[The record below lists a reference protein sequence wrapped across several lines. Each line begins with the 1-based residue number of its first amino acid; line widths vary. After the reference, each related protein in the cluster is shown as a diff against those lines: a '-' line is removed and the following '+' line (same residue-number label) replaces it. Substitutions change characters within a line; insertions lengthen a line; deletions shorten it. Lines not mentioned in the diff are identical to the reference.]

1 MSKSDTPKTIGQFYD
16 FVDASDVSKGM
27 PWKDRERIALLGLVS
42 EIGSVLSALKKD
54 FLTPTTV
61 SALPPDRFVVRRELK
76 EEIGDALWY
85 VVMLANLYR
94 DDPRHAD
101 IFSADIAMLREQLKS
116 KKHDDRRIQDKLT
129 PEKVAN
135 FLSAAAKYQDKH
147 QRSLDDYQET
157 AFITARTTGIELRD
171 VCTAVLQQLSAQLT
185 RQLLPEVEV
194 ILNREV
200 YPKDPLDALGEIVWH
215 LSALAEVFELKL
227 SEIVSLTADKA
238 HFRNVAGLTDVRHD
252 EDFPEQERLPRRFVV
267 EFREVSPGKSLIS
280 RLDNDTWEPIGDTLT
295 DNYSVNDGYR
305 FHDVMHLAFIAFLGW
320 SPVFRKFLKRKRS
333 DDPDTGFIESD
344 EDGGRPKV
352 LEESLILQIHTY
364 AERIKTFLD
373 SESYTHHSVYNIDS
387 ALSFEFL
394 RDLHEQTRGYEVY
407 RNPKQDWENAI
418 RYGYD
423 MFETVRQN
431 DGGVVTVDVDAEPS
445 DRLVFANLPKQ
456 DRAED

>member
-1 MSKSDTPKTIGQFYD
+1 MSSTDTPETIEGFYA
-16 FVDASDVSKGM
+16 FVEASDVSKGK
-27 PWKDRERIALLGLVS
+27 PSKDRERIALLGLVS

-54 FLTPTTV
+54 FLTTTTS
-61 SALPPDRFVVRRELK
+61 SASPPDRFVVRRELK

-85 VVMLANLYR
+85 VVMLATLYR

-101 IFSADIAMLREQLKS
+101 IFSADIAMLRTQLSS
-116 KKHDDRRIQDKLT
+116 KKHDDRRVQDKLT
-129 PEKVAN
+129 QKKVDSFLRAASAYEEKQ
-135 FLSAAAKYQDKH
+135 KK
-147 QRSLDDYQET
+147 SLDDYQET
-157 AFITARTTGIELRD
+157 AVITARTTGIELRD
-171 VCTAVLQQLSAQLT
+171 VCTAVLQQLAAQLT
-185 RQLLPEVEV
+185 RQLLPEVEIV
-194 ILNREV
+194 LNREV

-227 SEIVSLTADKA
+227 SDIASLTADKA
-238 HFRNVAGLTDVRHD
+238 RFRNVAGLTDVRHD
-252 EDFPEQERLPRRFVV
+252 DDFPEKERLPRRFVV

-280 RLDNDTWEPIGDTLT
+280 RLDNTTWKPMGATLE
-295 DNYSVNDGYR
+295 DNYSINDGYR

-320 SPVFRKFLKRKRS
+320 SPVFRKFLNRKRS
-333 DDPDTGFIESD
+333 DDPNTGFVESD

-373 SESYTHHSVYNIDS
+373 SECHNHHSVYDIDS

-407 RNPKQDWENAI
+407 KNPKQDWENAI
-418 RYGYD
+418 RYGYA

-431 DGGVVTVDVDAEPS
+431 NGGVVTVDVDAEPS
-445 DRLVFANLPKQ
+445 KRLVFADLSKQ
-456 DRAED
+456 DRTED

>member
-16 FVDASDVSKGM
+16 FVDDSDVSKGM

-135 FLSAAAKYQDKH
+135 FLSAAAKYQDKY